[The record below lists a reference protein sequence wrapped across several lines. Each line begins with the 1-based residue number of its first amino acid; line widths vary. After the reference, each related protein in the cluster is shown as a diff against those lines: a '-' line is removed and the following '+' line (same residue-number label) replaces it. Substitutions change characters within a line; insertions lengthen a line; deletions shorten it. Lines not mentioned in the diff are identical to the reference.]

1 MPHQHGQGPAP
12 QGPQPL
18 PGVDAIIAVGS
29 GKGGVGKT
37 TLSVNLA
44 VALAKMGHKVGLL
57 DADVYGPNVPL
68 MLGVNDQPRMVGE
81 NRIEPI
87 EAFGL
92 KVISVGFLNPG
103 DKPIIW
109 RGPMLHQIVRQFL
122 GLVEWGQLD
131 YLIVDLPPGTGDIAL
146 SLVQTVPLTGAVVVS
161 TPSDVSLQ
169 DARKA
174 IEMFR
179 QMKVDVVGVVENM
192 SYFVCPHCQ
201 HEVDIFSRGGAEK
214 MAAAVWGVVPGQHRT
229 RPGSPQVRRRR
240 QAGGARR
247 RELAARQVDLRI
259 RAESSSARRGD
270 QGQRAGQRDSDPV
283 VIRAYNLVILSGAF
297 GREGPM
303 QLAAECTDPSRK
315 TAAQDG
321 KVAFESRQLPSCLRL
336 AILQNQLRHHLPD
349 RRAVLEA
356 VPEPPPTIQTF
367 SIAGCRSI
375 MKWLSGVC
383 SYWQTRV
390 SISGAS
396 FRAGKRKP
404 TYSRMSLRV
413 SGLTTRSPSVG
424 SNAGPRVSS
433 AILNPRRSLPG
444 MP

>member
-1 MPHQHGQGPAP
+1 LSAHTPHQHGPGPAQ

-44 VALAKMGHKVGLL
+44 VALTKLGHKVGLL

-68 MLGVNDQPRMVGE
+68 MLGVSDQPRMIGE
-81 NRIEPI
+81 NRIEPLQ
-87 EAFGL
+87 AFGL

-109 RGPMLHQIVRQFL
+109 RGPMLHQIIRQFL

-214 MAAAVWGVVPGQHRT
+214 MAERSGVPFLGNIQLDPEVRKSGDGGTPIVLEGET
-229 RPGSPQVRRRR
+229 SPH
-240 QAGGARR
+240 AKSIYEFARR
-247 RELAARQVDLRI
+247 
-259 RAESSSARRGD
+259 
-270 QGQRAGQRDSDPV
+270 V
-283 VIRAYNLVILSGAF
+283 V
-297 GREGPM
+297 
-303 QLAAECTDPSRK
+303 
-315 TAAQDG
+315 
-321 KVAFESRQLPSCLRL
+321 
-336 AILQNQLRHHLPD
+336 
-349 RRAVLEA
+349 
-356 VPEPPPTIQTF
+356 
-367 SIAGCRSI
+367 
-375 MKWLSGVC
+375 
-383 SYWQTRV
+383 TRV
-390 SISGAS
+390 DEIKAS
-396 FRAGKRKP
+396 A
-404 TYSRMSLRV
+404 T
-413 SGLTTRSPSVG
+413 VG
-424 SNAGPRVSS
+424 V
-433 AILNPRRSLPG
+433 IQIQ
-444 MP
+444 